1 MLSLVERGRAPPSI
15 GSLIVIANS
24 LGITMSDLMASDEA
38 RQDKLVVH
46 FSDVPIVETA
56 KHVVRRLLRDDR
68 ERGISIALNEY
79 APQTGSAEQ
88 PISHSGFEYGFIL
101 EGELSFE
108 AAVSHSRSRL
118 NQSVFTCLVPWFQ
131 ISCIRRETASQ
142 FQSAEGMESR
152 PAMSGDKAVPNPWT
166 PSEPILTL
174 PSSSFSRTA
183 PF

>member
-15 GSLIVIANS
+15 GSLTVIANS

-79 APQTGSAEQ
+79 ALRQE
-88 PISHSGFEYGFIL
+88 
-101 EGELSFE
+101 
-108 AAVSHSRSRL
+108 VRNSR
-118 NQSVFTCLVPWFQ
+118 FH
-131 ISCIRRETASQ
+131 TADSNM
-142 FQSAEGMESR
+142 A
-152 PAMSGDKAVPNPWT
+152 
-166 PSEPILTL
+166 
-174 PSSSFSRTA
+174 SFSRANCRSRQLYLTHA
-183 PF
+183 QG